1 MEDGIVKYLLIG
13 FTVLIVAGAISFG
26 IYYLKQGKEA
36 GNAAGKSI
44 SNVQAELSDADVNIY
59 DGVTITG
66 SEVINVAKKFE
77 EESLAIKVITKKST
91 AFYGYSLSGTNELQT
106 SNVSSISKMQDLS
119 SPLYVNPT
127 GNFNGSLLKDANDV
141 ITGICFTQQ

>member
-1 MEDGIVKYLLIG
+1 MEDGIVKYLFIG
-13 FTVLIVAGAISFG
+13 FAVLIAAGAIAYG
-26 IYYLKQGKEA
+26 IYYQKQGKEA
-36 GNAAGKSI
+36 GNAAGKQL
-44 SNVQAELSDADVNIY
+44 SNIQAELSDADVNIY

-77 EESLAIKVITKKST
+77 GDSVAIKVITKKST
-91 AFYGYSLSGTNELQT
+91 AFYGHSLSGTNELQT
-106 SNVSSISKMQDLS
+106 TNVSSVSKMQDLS

-127 GNFNGSLLKDANDV
+127 GNFTGSLFKDANDV